1 MEDNKS
7 LAPVM
12 NLEQLVRLGMES
24 EQAQGVAL
32 RAVQLGVSTMACSA
46 LQKMHSMAEESMSLM
61 RALDE
66 RYNTLLA
73 EELPTLTRVEC
84 SDEYD
89 ILMKRVLEVVKLEA
103 KIAQG
108 KSLFPE
114 DTFSPEDRRL
124 LALFSS
130 LKTREEKDRFVAI
143 IEREFGSENGFDAP
157 AGSADSVDR
166 VSYDEFSAVQPAEF
180 VGEPDAAVPE
190 ESIRAAG
197 VRKPKG
203 KTVAAGQAVSVA
215 VNPRQDAIEPKATDD
230 PDGYLEPA
238 PAGITLPEPPVIDG
252 FDSSISG
259 VAEPV
264 SSTPAS
270 SGESDFDEF
279 ADL

>member
-130 LKTREEKDRFVAI
+130 LKTREEKDHFVAI

-157 AGSADSVDR
+157 AGSADSEDH
-166 VSYDEFSAVQPAEF
+166 VSYDEFSAVQPAEV
-180 VGEPDAAVPE
+180 VGTSASEVSGE
-190 ESIRAAG
+190 K

-203 KTVAAGQAVSVA
+203 KAVAS
-215 VNPRQDAIEPKATDD
+215 RQDAIEPKATDEPAD
-230 PDGYLEPA
+230 YLEPA
-238 PAGITLPEPPVIDG
+238 PAGVTLPEPPVIDG
-252 FDSSISG
+252 FDSSIPG
-259 VAEPV
+259 VAESV

-270 SGESDFDEF
+270 SGVSDFDEF

>member
-157 AGSADSVDR
+157 VGSADSEDH
-166 VSYDEFSAVQPAEF
+166 VSYDEFSAVQPAE
-180 VGEPDAAVPE
+180 VVDASAAEVSGEKVHK
-190 ESIRAAG
+190 S
-197 VRKPKG
+197 KG
-203 KTVAAGQAVSVA
+203 KAVA
-215 VNPRQDAIEPKATDD
+215 PRQDAIEPKATDEPAD
-230 PDGYLEPA
+230 YLEPA
-238 PAGITLPEPPVIDG
+238 PAGVTLPEPPVIDG
-252 FDSSISG
+252 FDSSIPG

-264 SSTPAS
+264 SSAPAS
-270 SGESDFDEF
+270 SGALDFDEF
-279 ADL
+279 AGM

>member
-143 IEREFGSENGFDAP
+143 IEREFGSENGFDTP
-157 AGSADSVDR
+157 AGSADSEDH
-166 VSYDEFSAVQPAEF
+166 VSYDEFSAVQPADV
-180 VGEPDAAVPE
+180 VGTSTTAVPDE
-190 ESIRAAG
+190 K

-203 KTVAAGQAVSVA
+203 KTVA
-215 VNPRQDAIEPKATDD
+215 PRQDAIEPKTTDEPAD
-230 PDGYLEPA
+230 YLEPA

-252 FDSSISG
+252 FDSSIPG
-259 VAEPV
+259 VAESV

-270 SGESDFDEF
+270 SGVSDFDEF

>member
-143 IEREFGSENGFDAP
+143 IEREFGSENGFDTP
-157 AGSADSVDR
+157 AGSADSEDH
-166 VSYDEFSAVQPAEF
+166 VSYDEFSAVQPAEV
-180 VGEPDAAVPE
+180 VGTSATEVSNE
-190 ESIRAAG
+190 K
-197 VRKPKG
+197 VRKSKG
-203 KTVAAGQAVSVA
+203 KAVA
-215 VNPRQDAIEPKATDD
+215 PRQDAIEPKATDEPAD
-230 PDGYLEPA
+230 YLEPA

-252 FDSSISG
+252 FGSSNPG
-259 VAEPV
+259 VAESV

-270 SGESDFDEF
+270 SVASDFDEF

>member
-1 MEDNKS
+1 MEENKS

-84 SDEYD
+84 SNEYD

-143 IEREFGSENGFDAP
+143 IEREFGSENGFDTS
-157 AGSADSVDR
+157 AGTADSEDH
-166 VSYDEFSAVQPAEF
+166 VSYDEFSAVKPAE
-180 VGEPDAAVPE
+180 VVDASAAEVSGEK
-190 ESIRAAG
+190 

-203 KTVAAGQAVSVA
+203 KAVA
-215 VNPRQDAIEPKATDD
+215 PRQDAIEPKATDEPAD
-230 PDGYLEPA
+230 YLEPA
-238 PAGITLPEPPVIDG
+238 PAGVTLPEPPVIDG
-252 FDSSISG
+252 FDSSIPG

-264 SSTPAS
+264 SSAPAS
-270 SGESDFDEF
+270 SGAVDFDEF
-279 ADL
+279 AGM

>member
-157 AGSADSVDR
+157 AGSADSEDH
-166 VSYDEFSAVQPAEF
+166 VSYDEFSAVQPADV
-180 VGEPDAAVPE
+180 VGTSTTAVPDE
-190 ESIRAAG
+190 K

-203 KTVAAGQAVSVA
+203 KTVV
-215 VNPRQDAIEPKATDD
+215 PRQDAIEPKATDEPAD
-230 PDGYLEPA
+230 YLEPA

-252 FDSSISG
+252 FDSSIPG
-259 VAEPV
+259 VAESV

-270 SGESDFDEF
+270 SGVSDFDEF

>member
-114 DTFSPEDRRL
+114 DTFSPEDRQL

-157 AGSADSVDR
+157 AGSADSEDH
-166 VSYDEFSAVQPAEF
+166 VSYDEFSAVQPAEV
-180 VGEPDAAVPE
+180 VGTSASKVSGDK
-190 ESIRAAG
+190 
-197 VRKPKG
+197 VRKSKG
-203 KTVAAGQAVSVA
+203 KAVAS
-215 VNPRQDAIEPKATDD
+215 RQDAIEPKATD
-230 PDGYLEPA
+230 EPA
-238 PAGITLPEPPVIDG
+238 D
-252 FDSSISG
+252 
-259 VAEPV
+259 
-264 SSTPAS
+264 
-270 SGESDFDEF
+270 
-279 ADL
+279 